1 MSCCGGAEEE
11 FGIPPTNQYN
21 ASVEKGSVYG
31 GGGITLVTPFILF
44 TIYMN
49 ILFTLKTI
57 RSV

>member
-11 FGIPPTNQYN
+11 FGIPPANQYN

-49 ILFTLKTI
+49 TLKTI